1 MPVKDALN
9 KLASNSPIDDAEY
22 GELQTWSTKYPHIKP
37 ILNKMAKQE
46 AISDDEYTALKNTVD
61 STTAV
66 SQPAPVRQKEP
77 GVVDQLLDVN
87 QDVLATGIKAA
98 GGLVEGIGSIPGL
111 VNGKWF
117 DNPVS
122 RAGTRIKEAGR
133 AGSSDYLKAE
143 EEAFAKESQSIEGES
158 IGQGFKRGAKA
169 LLKHPAASAE
179 MIAGSAAFL
188 LPIGGAGAVANATIR
203 GAGRLAKVARTGAA
217 LGAGAA
223 VQGGSVGQDVYKT
236 ILDKNQVSDSDI
248 ANSSEFQDYISKDGL
263 TPDQARQKLAEK
275 YGRYSGDAGALLS
288 MLFQAASPLTERAV
302 SGATKR
308 LSAKLV
314 ADQAKKTVRKKIAST
329 ASKFALEQV
338 GETAEE
344 VSGTV
349 LGNVAKDRAGSET
362 AWNEGVGQTMASTLM
377 TTPAISG
384 APAIQEGG
392 FDITGERKKAAAN
405 ADGTFNRSRKAAGE
419 DLTGE
424 VPRAPVEEPVA
435 PPVGMLPT
443 PVAPPVADPAML
455 PTPTAPQMATMPSN
469 PQAPAE
475 TQPVPQDIS
484 EPVPEVTPEAPAPE
498 VAPEQSPVAPPVEAM
513 VPDTKVDV
521 GNLTIEQARAEL
533 ARRPKLSRAEA
544 NRAQRSDRN
553 AVINALERRISWL
566 SQKKKATDP
575 SYGDKNVADATI
587 RKEISNAK
595 RLANGGQIDMA
606 KKIFAD
612 LTEQYTS
619 AYGESG
625 KERQAADWAV
635 IENELKKKA
644 KKPTPED
651 AGVTKKE
658 VKSLPDAQEV
668 VSRME
673 ANFQKWVSA
682 GTEPDIIDTYQVYT
696 DAVKALYP
704 NGNEANE
711 YIQRVKDSLVPPPA
725 EAQAEAPAEVAPEP
739 DAPLPRDVQEFADSF
754 GIDAGE
760 VQDAYKAF
768 LEAEGITDEQLDEQ
782 VEEALHEEGVVEDTT
797 EPEPT
802 PEPVPEPGK
811 KKKSKKTGAV
821 KNTGVKVKVKPFSGK
836 VSEVLDAAISYAK
849 GGVKISVKKSG
860 VYNINGSKLDLSNGT
875 PTAKESF
882 DSWINILSDS
892 NITKKIHDG
901 LVSMG
906 DEGALTLAKMDEV
919 AQFLLDKDGEI
930 DNNAV
935 DRSETVLD
943 PTLLR
948 RAISS
953 LDNNQDP
960 DSPGNRLTYDIVT
973 GVNAIITSTSMTPD
987 DVSAIRSILEPK
999 EVKLNDIGGLII
1011 LGSLAGGLGVVGL
1024 AGYQGYK
1031 AGKVAVE
1038 KIGDWM
1044 NTPGVKRVFNYIGA
1058 PESTLTN
1065 YLRDVMEN
1073 NRSSL
1078 KRTAARA
1085 LNNRVK
1091 DFIKWTNSEKTQLMQ
1106 MFKDA
1111 TDNVSSEDIQ
1121 KYADKYRTWVEVDG
1135 GNPTSETF
1143 KSLPPN
1149 IQKSFTIFT
1158 RISMRLGAELARQ
1171 GGSPRKN
1178 WVARISNQDAMRGLS
1193 AEATRVADLYKML
1206 GKPVT
1211 MANGKSWKNAAAAV
1225 PAGPLRNAIA
1235 SAMTDPASGI
1245 LHGFLNNNG
1254 EPVVNTEALP
1264 NYLRHEV
1271 DAPNEGEDA
1280 PEPLFPALME
1290 YKTEV
1295 RKEDGKERKVLVPV
1309 VKSTVLKMEPE
1320 SIKMYVEAEALR
1332 LISEMHDFEYT
1343 GGRLNSFSNPRVR
1356 ERMFRTDGSLTNG
1369 REMPYLGD
1377 DFYVSDPWEAMPQVI
1392 HRQVMGL
1399 GRWKYF
1405 GRQKEKVAPLFNL
1418 LANRRDGKFD
1428 ATLGIRAPKNGSDNI
1443 NWMTPDDK
1451 EYWGTM
1457 NQAFTDIA
1465 MGYHASK
1472 PPALPFISQKNLDAF
1487 VNAMES
1493 WAIFAFLRA
1502 KLGTSIVNNEIAA
1515 MPGLAIQG
1523 SGASEY
1529 FKTRAKLMVPGVG
1542 AKTEDAGLRAGLS
1555 DASSRSPVH
1564 NYERQMAKMAK
1575 VLGGFDQSVSFMD
1588 IAARRAGNMAF
1599 REALAKYADARDI
1612 GWDKDATHHKDIM
1625 DEALRLK
1632 TEMELLY
1639 SDAEL
1644 TEAIE
1649 ILDDL
1654 GPHNEAE
1661 LDKIAEKY
1669 SREYAKLVSG
1679 SSDTSAKSGLFRN
1692 WMFKHSVGFLGGV
1705 TISMMQEQL
1714 GSLFRKG
1721 SLTGRKRRDRVASYS
1736 ATLPASGAAMTLATS
1751 NVVGST
1757 VLAGLITR
1765 SYVPMATHLGLGAA
1779 MAFMLTGDPTAGFN
1793 PVSQTKARAQ
1803 IEHSVDSPWSVAK
1816 FTLGSALKGMPYS
1829 SRMVIDM
1836 LDQPTAMDARLAGFK
1851 SFSQPLG
1858 QAAMLS
1864 IPSLAFPY
1872 QVGSTIGGGLGQV
1885 WEGANADI
1893 GGAEITKGG
1902 VAKMATAGGILSPE
1916 IGDLKNLGRGFD
1928 KKNAGVKLKQ
1938 KLGQGGVSD
1947 AAVRQK
1953 IRNVQNDY
1961 R

>member
-98 GGLVEGIGSIPGL
+98 GGLVEGLGSIPGL

-143 EEAFAKESQSIEGES
+143 EEAFAKESQSIEGEP

-275 YGRYSGDAGALLS
+275 YGQYSGDAGALLS

-349 LGNVAKDRAGSET
+349 LGNVARDRAGSEA

-392 FDITGERKKAAAN
+392 FDITGERKKAASK

-424 VPRAPVEEPVA
+424 VPRAPVEAPVA

-443 PVAPPVADPAML
+443 PVAPPVVAPAML
-455 PTPTAPQMATMPSN
+455 PTPTVPQMATMPSN
-469 PQAPAE
+469 PQTPAE

-484 EPVPEVTPEAPAPE
+484 EPVPEVTPEVPAPE
-498 VAPEQSPVAPPVEAM
+498 VVPEPAPVAPPVETIA
-513 VPDTKVDV
+513 PDTKVDV

-595 RLANGGQIDMA
+595 RLANGGQIDTA
-606 KKIFAD
+606 KKIFSD

-668 VSRME
+668 VSKME

-725 EAQAEAPAEVAPEP
+725 EAQTEAPAEVAPEP
-739 DAPLPRDVQEFADSF
+739 VAPDPIVE
-754 GIDAGE
+754 
-760 VQDAYKAF
+760 QDAA
-768 LEAEGITDEQLDEQ
+768 I
-782 VEEALHEEGVVEDTT
+782 EESIHEEQEVTPPVVKQ
-797 EPEPT
+797 
-802 PEPVPEPGK
+802 K
-811 KKKSKKTGAV
+811 KVA
-821 KNTGVKVKVKPFSGK
+821 VKVKGTVGKISG
-836 VSEVLDAAISYAK
+836 VLKNAITLGK
-849 GGVKISVKKSG
+849 GGVKISVRKPG
-860 VYNINGSKLDLSNGT
+860 VYNVNGAKLDLSNSS
-875 PTAKESF
+875 PDAKESF
-882 DSWINILSDS
+882 DTWVNILSDPGL
-892 NITKKIHDG
+892 TKQISDG
-901 LVSMG
+901 LQAMG
-906 DEGALTLAKMDEV
+906 EEGSATLSKMNEI
-919 AQFLLDKDGEI
+919 AQFLLNKDGTI
-930 DNNAV
+930 DDSTV
-935 DRSETVLD
+935 DRAETAMD
-943 PTLLR
+943 PALLR
-948 RAISS
+948 EALSN
-953 LDNNQDP
+953 LDNGSDP
-960 DSPGNRLTYDIVT
+960 DSPANRITYDIVT
-973 GVNAIITSTSMTPD
+973 GIKSVIDESALTPD
-987 DVSAIRSILEPK
+987 DVTAIRSTLEPK

-1031 AGKVAVE
+1031 AGKFAVE

-1149 IQKSFTIFT
+1149 VQKSFTIFT
-1158 RISMRLGAELARQ
+1158 HISMRLGAELARQ

-1193 AEATRVADLYKML
+1193 AEAARVADLYKML

-1529 FKTRAKLMVPGVG
+1529 FKTRTKLAVPGMG

-1736 ATLPASGAAMTLATS
+1736 ATLPASGAAMTLATA

-1779 MAFMLTGDPTAGFN
+1779 VAFMLTGDPTAGFN

-1893 GGAEITKGG
+1893 GGAEIAKGG